1 MVFNSF
7 EPFDIN
13 EEARMLD
20 LENRAYTLHDRAV
33 ALLDESDNMLKQSL
47 LKNEEYDLFLKQV
60 DTFSRDYDIFES
72 DSNWY
77 LWILT
82 NPIILDLDDRVKA
95 LEAIYVYSE
104 LIEHFSE
111 RISKGENASAL
122 VRDIYDFFHKNSI
135 NVVISEIDFEP
146 IKKYLEEFG
155 IDLETLA
162 YDAKAN
168 RNLEKILEKVEEIEL
183 KKVRDKKEVLPEEQ
197 DILKSINNILSLIFD
212 NKDNKHNWITNKE
225 LTSLDEFDKVKLSEF
240 INDFDLLNKNNIF
253 LKLTLLQTNLKKYYN
268 DNNNLKILSD
278 YIDFIIK
285 IKELVFNFDNIKE
298 KTEEDI
304 QKRNILI
311 SQSKELF
318 DKFKLTIENN
328 WININLGEILA
339 NNIDWNIL
347 TYLFE

>member
-7 EPFDIN
+7 SHFDID
-13 EEARMLD
+13 EEAKKLD
-20 LENRAYTLHDRAV
+20 LENRAYILHDRAV
-33 ALLDESDNMLKQSL
+33 ALLDESDYLLKQSL
-47 LKNEEYDLFLKQV
+47 LKNEEYNLFLKQV

-72 DSNWY
+72 DSNWH

-82 NPIILDLDDRVKA
+82 NPIILDLDDRVKG

-135 NVVISEIDFEP
+135 NVVISEIAFEP

-168 RNLEKILEKVEEIEL
+168 RNLGEILEKVEEIEW
-183 KKVRDKKEVLPEEQ
+183 KKEVLPEEQ

-225 LTSLDEFDKVKLSEF
+225 LISLDEFDKVKLSEF
-240 INDFDLLNKNNIF
+240 INNFDLLNKNNIF

-285 IKELVFNFDNIKE
+285 IKELVFNFNNIKE
-298 KTEEDI
+298 KTKEDI
-304 QKRNILI
+304 QKRNRLI